1 MPTGQDGSPFFTNQ
15 KSTNETYR
23 LKDSQDRYSEPS
35 YYTGT
40 DSNTF
45 RIPDNRNTFAV
56 RNAGIR
62 PTEALRSAVEYCV
75 GCASRRTIAKPP
87 S

>member
-1 MPTGQDGSPFFTNQ
+1 MLTNEPGLPSSTNQ

-23 LKDSQDRYSEPS
+23 LKDSHYRYSKPS
-35 YYTGT
+35 LYVEA

-56 RNAGIR
+56 RA
-62 PTEALRSAVEYCV
+62 
-75 GCASRRTIAKPP
+75 P
-87 S
+87 SWDVDAQSHS